1 MMIGLHGRYDGS
13 AAQPVPRQRGD
24 PMPSARRRF
33 ALAIAI
39 VAGSALLLQYVLLI
53 AATWK
58 DIGPLFGTLRYFSFF
73 TILGNLA
80 VALATAAA
88 WHGGDASWQRFFRRA
103 PVQGAA
109 ALCIAIVCV
118 IYHVLLASTWSPR
131 GLQRVADLALHYV
144 VPALYLFWWVA
155 CVPHGRLRWS
165 DPLRVLAFP
174 AAFLGW
180 TLVRGAWL
188 HEYPYPFID
197 VDTLGFAVAL
207 RNAAAIAL
215 LFVAAG
221 LLLVAVDRCLPRTL
235 RGRRAFWHDDAVRHD
250 AAKR

>member
-1 MMIGLHGRYDGS
+1 
-13 AAQPVPRQRGD
+13 
-24 PMPSARRRF
+24 
-33 ALAIAI
+33 
-39 VAGSALLLQYVLLI
+39 
-53 AATWK
+53 
-58 DIGPLFGTLRYFSFF
+58 
-73 TILGNLA
+73 
-80 VALATAAA
+80 
-88 WHGGDASWQRFFRRA
+88 
-103 PVQGAA
+103 
-109 ALCIAIVCV
+109 
-118 IYHVLLASTWSPR
+118 
-131 GLQRVADLALHYV
+131 
-144 VPALYLFWWVA
+144 
-155 CVPHGRLRWS
+155 
-165 DPLRVLAFP
+165 VLAFP

-221 LLLVAVDRCLPRTL
+221 LLLVAVDRCLPCTL